1 MTPGYEVPLSGAI
14 QELLFRLLNKADA
27 DGRRF
32 EFLAAFKAVAQRLC
46 TEPETFGEEVFDL
59 AALHLTIK
67 VGVILPLVVEFGV
80 HSEKRL
86 VIIRTFRYV

>member
-14 QELLFRLLNKADA
+14 QELLFRLLTKADA
-27 DGRRF
+27 DGRRL
-32 EFLAAFKAVAQRLC
+32 EFLAFKAVAQRLC
-46 TEPETFGEEVFDL
+46 TEPEAFGEEVFDL

-67 VGVILPLVVEFGV
+67 VGVILPLAVEFGV
-80 HSEKRL
+80 HSERRL